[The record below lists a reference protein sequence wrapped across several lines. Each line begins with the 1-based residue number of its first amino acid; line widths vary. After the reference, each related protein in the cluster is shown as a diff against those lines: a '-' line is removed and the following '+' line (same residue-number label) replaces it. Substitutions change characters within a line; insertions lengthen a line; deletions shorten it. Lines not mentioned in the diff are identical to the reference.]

1 MRIPHI
7 YDLPDLAQRAEW
19 ARLLECDM
27 TTLYRAEKSGDL
39 KGSKPTGRAVV
50 YTKKA
55 ILAWLGLEL
64 VELEIPQGLQPKN
77 TPRAKRQLITK

>member
-1 MRIPHI
+1 MRIPKI
-7 YDLPDLAQRAEW
+7 DSLPDLAQRAEW

-39 KGSKPTGRAVV
+39 KGFKPTGRAVV

-55 ILAWLGLEL
+55 ILSWLGLEL
-64 VELEIPQGLQPKN
+64 ASK
-77 TPRAKRQLITK
+77 